1 LRSGSQKRFHLKPQN
16 NFNKMRA
23 FAFVLLAGSA
33 AASPSFVVA
42 NNKFLLDGAPFSI
55 KSGSIHYHR
64 THYAQWRDRL
74 ERIAAMGLNA
84 IQLYVPWNTHLIDGV
99 EGAYDWGQVDPQRN
113 LSAFLDTAASVG
125 LYVHMRPGPFVC
137 GEHEMGGLPWSAY
150 NRAGLVFRTNNTA
163 YLSMVEGYWRAVMR
177 QLKPHLRA
185 AGGPVLMV
193 QMENEFG
200 SYGACVRACARA
212 PACDNRK
219 GSRYCVALAG
229 NRTNRLTP

>member
-1 LRSGSQKRFHLKPQN
+1 MP
-16 NFNKMRA
+16 RA
-23 FAFVLLAGSA
+23 PIAITMKAASLLVAAAAGLA
-33 AASPSFVVA
+33 AASPPAAAAAATSFAVA
-42 NNKFLLDGAPFSI
+42 NNAFMLDGAPFTI

-64 THYAQWRDRL
+64 THPGQWRDRL

-84 IQLYVPWNTHLIDGV
+84 VQFYVPWNFHLIDGQ
-99 EGAYDWGQVDPQRN
+99 EGAYDWGQVDAQRN
-113 LSAFLDTAASVG
+113 LSAFLATVADVG
-125 LYVHMRPGPFVC
+125 LLALVRPGPFVC

-163 YLSMVEGYWRAVMR
+163 YLSMVEPYWRAVMR

-200 SYGACVRACARA
+200 ACVRVLGGISGGGRQ
-212 PACDNRK
+212 
-219 GSRYCVALAG
+219 
-229 NRTNRLTP
+229 